1 MISIRENLNGSSFVF
16 YFDCILT
23 VVVVP
28 VLALPLLLGVVMA
41 LPRPVLVLVVLTGQ
55 DVHQGGELET
65 H

>member
-1 MISIRENLNGSSFVF
+1 MF

>member
-1 MISIRENLNGSSFVF
+1 MFN
-16 YFDCILT
+16 FDGVVT

-41 LPRPVLVLVVLTGQ
+41 LPRPVLVLVVLARQ
-55 DVHQGGELET
+55 DVHQGGELEA